1 MNTFIV
7 DTHALVWYLDK
18 DKKLSKTAEKAL
30 DSSDVTLV
38 IPTVVLA
45 EVKHLF
51 SKRRI
56 SISFENV
63 MQAIENDHRCI
74 IYPFD
79 LSCVEHLDERLDLH
93 DGIIVDS
100 FNSFM
105 FNKETLLD
113 AIMKAEVY
121 YCLEKPIIT
130 EIKFDEPKNKE

>member
-30 DSSDVTLV
+30 DSSDVSLV

-45 EVKHLF
+45 EVKYLF

-93 DGIIVDS
+93 DGIIVATGVIFRDS
-100 FNSFM
+100 VDQST
-105 FNKETLLD
+105 K
-113 AIMKAEVY
+113 
-121 YCLEKPIIT
+121 IIT
-130 EIKFDEPKNKE
+130 RDVTIKQSGIINTLW